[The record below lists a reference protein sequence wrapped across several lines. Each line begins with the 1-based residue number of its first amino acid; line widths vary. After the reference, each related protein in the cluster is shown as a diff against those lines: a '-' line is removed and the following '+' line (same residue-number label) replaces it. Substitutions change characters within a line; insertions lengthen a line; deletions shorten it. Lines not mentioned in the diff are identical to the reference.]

1 VVGADGSVAGA
12 WPAGAAADAGA
23 VPDDGAGAGAGA
35 CCTGCAV
42 SAAAAA
48 VASAVGVAVVW
59 VSSLESLSELL
70 LEPLLFENL
79 EAVAGVT
86 VAVAVP
92 ATGTPTV
99 WL

>member
-1 VVGADGSVAGA
+1 
-12 WPAGAAADAGA
+12 
-23 VPDDGAGAGAGA
+23 
-35 CCTGCAV
+35 
-42 SAAAAA
+42 